1 MKRLQPTAEHPKKT
15 SRWMLLS
22 SQSRLQVR
30 TSIPVWYK
38 SLLMQYPDFTDVSSK
53 PAPAHHTR
61 KRRRQDKHGNSS
73 ESLECSTIEAENFT
87 SSVIVDQDSMA
98 KCPASSETSIKSIF
112 SGMRSATSQLKASN
126 TRLNNN
132 RITML
137 EEELEKEKAYRQK
150 EKEDHQKTKE
160 ALDVSK
166 ADHQKTKE
174 ALDLSNQ
181 MLQPA
186 LAEIQYLREQI
197 QKLQMESKRT
207 SQEYD
212 GLARN
217 LIQDKIIQEANLGR
231 QRHMPHRA
239 GSSLL
244 QNSTEVE
251 DLYRTRPP
259 RGLRPLSLMQITTS
273 NETAAPQIRSPTSQT
288 SPIPLIRL
296 PIATG
301 PTSRF
306 GSAAATSRTCN
317 SRGSSPIPSNGV
329 AALTP
334 ANHTGQTRPA
344 SADSCTAQ
352 NINTAIKN
360 GYQQLKHK
368 ISKEFTSRPGGKE
381 KSNTDH
387 PAPTRPGTARSDT
400 ARPDA
405 ALPDTAQ
412 PDPAE
417 PNPVQPTYT
426 LPPFS
431 ASVPLERQM
440 MGILIDGANRGTNY
454 TDDSGYDSI
463 ELDRYSRAP
472 PEDPF

>member
-1 MKRLQPTAEHPKKT
+1 
-15 SRWMLLS
+15 MLLS
-22 SQSRLQVR
+22 SRARLQVR
-30 TSIPVWYK
+30 TSILLRYR
-38 SLLMQYPDFTDVSSK
+38 SLLMQCPDFTNMSSK
-53 PAPAHHTR
+53 PALAHHTR

-73 ESLECSTIEAENFT
+73 GSLECSTVEAEDFT
-87 SSVIVDQDSMA
+87 SSVIVGQDGMT
-98 KCPASSETSIKSIF
+98 KGPASSETSIRSIF

-126 TRLNNN
+126 ARLNNN
-132 RITML
+132 RITIL
-137 EEELEKEKAYRQK
+137 EEELQKEKTYRQK
-150 EKEDHQKTKE
+150 EKADHQKTKE

-186 LAEIQYLREQI
+186 LAEIQHLREQI
-197 QKLQMESKRT
+197 QKLQIESKRT

-212 GLARN
+212 GLARD

-231 QRHMPHRA
+231 QRLMPHRA

-244 QNSTEVE
+244 HNSTEVE
-251 DLYRTRPP
+251 NLHRTRPS
-259 RGLRPLSLMQITTS
+259 RGLRPLSLMQITAS
-273 NETAAPQIRSPTSQT
+273 NETAAPQNGSLTSSQT
-288 SPIPLIRL
+288 NAIPLIRL

-306 GSAAATSRTCN
+306 GSAVATSRTCN
-317 SRGSSPIPSNGV
+317 SRGSSPIPSGGV

-368 ISKEFTSRPGGKE
+368 ISKEFTNRPAGKE

-387 PAPTRPGTARSDT
+387 PAPTRPDT
-400 ARPDA
+400 ARPDTA
-405 ALPDTAQ
+405 RPDTARPETAQ

-417 PNPVQPTYT
+417 LNPVQPAYT

-431 ASVPLERQM
+431 ASVPLGRQM
-440 MGILIDGANRGTNY
+440 MGVLIDGANRGTNY
-454 TDDSGYDSI
+454 TDDSGYASI
-463 ELDRYSRAP
+463 ELERYSRAP
-472 PEDPF
+472 PEDPR